1 MAQTVYTSARDVDVR
16 ACAPQPLIRSNYF
29 AEFRTEADK
38 AKARRNLGI
47 NEENDLFWGN
57 IQGFIELQKDLINY
71 LQKDLMDY
79 AKDNIPYTT
88 TTQEDIST
96 VKEALDFVFETIV
109 DYGKHKEDYIK
120 LNTSIEELTNS
131 HNSLQEHVTQ
141 IEETFTQAINEK
153 GQAIEDLVNDLND
166 FKEEVSKFQESIS
179 SNLENLTETVE
190 GFDERITNIEN
201 TFDGALKYNSSLD
214 DAITAPS
221 KIGGITAGTTVGSLR
236 DKSIIDI
243 IDIIVFPSTVPTLRR
258 PYAYYSISDKIIKVG
273 TSLEPTLNF
282 SPGDAGEQTSE
293 TEVVTFNNVKVEN
306 FTGYNQLGVYKHI
319 GTITYMEGDYLVDDR
334 GNQTNQ
340 RIEAGSVNATLT
352 ITTTYPWYINSDE
365 QALVPFNQSSGEISF
380 NLSGT
385 PVIKLPGA
393 GSKID
398 SFLVDGGSG
407 FLAVNLEGAWDMTEE
422 DINGVPYKIWT
433 KKTAYVDSL
442 PHKINFTLLE

>member
-1 MAQTVYTSARDVDVR
+1 MAQTVYTSVRDVDVQTN
-16 ACAPQPLIRSNYF
+16 APQPLLRSNYF

-57 IQGFIELQKDLINY
+57 IQGFIELQKDLIDY
-71 LQKDLMDY
+71 LQKDLIDY

-88 TTQEDIST
+88 VTQEDIKT
-96 VKEALDFVFETIV
+96 VKQALDFIFDTIV
-109 DYGKHKEDYIK
+109 DYGNHKEDYIK
-120 LNTSIEELTNS
+120 LNTSVEKLIID
-131 HNSLQEHVTQ
+131 HNSLQEQVLQ
-141 IEETFTQAINEK
+141 IEENFTQAIEQK
-153 GQAIEDLVNDLND
+153 GKAIEDLVNDLNS
-166 FKEEVSKFQESIS
+166 FKEGVSQFQESIS
-179 SNLENLTETVE
+179 SNIENLSNTVNS
-190 GFDERITNIEN
+190 FNERITNIES
-201 TFDGALKYNSSLD
+201 TFDGSLKYNSSLN
-214 DAITAPS
+214 DAITAPN

-236 DKSIIDI
+236 NKSIIDI
-243 IDIIVFPSTVPTLRR
+243 IDILVFPSTIPTLRR
-258 PYAYYSISDKIIKVG
+258 PYAYYNISDQVIKVG
-273 TSLEPTLNF
+273 TSLNVILNF
-282 SPGDAGEQTSE
+282 SAGDAGEVTSE
-293 TEVVTFNNVKVEN
+293 TETITFNNIKVED
-306 FTGYNQLGVYKHI
+306 FTEYNQLGVYKHI

-340 RIEAGSVNATLT
+340 RVEAGSVNATLN

-365 QALVPFNQSSGEISF
+365 QALIPFNQSSGEISF
-380 NLSGT
+380 NLGGT

-433 KKTAYVDSL
+433 KKTAYVDPL

>member
-1 MAQTVYTSARDVDVR
+1 MAQTVYTSVRDVDVQTN
-16 ACAPQPLIRSNYF
+16 APQPLLRSNYF

-57 IQGFIELQKDLINY
+57 IQGFIELQKDLIDY
-71 LQKDLMDY
+71 LQKDLINY

-88 TTQEDIST
+88 VTQEDIKT
-96 VKEALDFVFETIV
+96 VKQALDFIFDTIV
-109 DYGKHKEDYIK
+109 DYGNHKEDYIK
-120 LNTSIEELTNS
+120 LNTSIEKLITD
-131 HNSLQEHVTQ
+131 HNSLQEQVSQ
-141 IEETFTQAINEK
+141 IEENFTQAIEQK
-153 GQAIEDLVNDLND
+153 GKAIEDLINDLD
-166 FKEEVSKFQESIS
+166 SFKEGVSQFQESIS
-179 SNLENLTETVE
+179 SNLENLSNTVNS
-190 GFDERITNIEN
+190 FNERITNIEN
-201 TFDGALKYNSSLD
+201 TFDGSLKYNSSLN
-214 DAITAPS
+214 DAITAPN

-236 DKSIIDI
+236 NKSIIDI
-243 IDIIVFPSTVPTLRR
+243 IDILVFPSTIPTLRR
-258 PYAYYSISDKIIKVG
+258 PYAYYSISDKVIKVG

-282 SPGDAGEQTSE
+282 SQGDAGEQTSK
-293 TEVVTFNNVKVEN
+293 TEVVTFNSVKVED

-319 GTITYMEGDYLVDDR
+319 GTITYKEGDYLVDDR
-334 GNQTNQ
+334 GNQTDQ

-352 ITTTYPWYINSDE
+352 ITTTYPWYINSEE
-365 QALVPFNQSSGEISF
+365 QRLIPFNQSSGEISF
-380 NLSGT
+380 NLGGI

-433 KKTAYVDSL
+433 KKTAYVDPL

>member
-1 MAQTVYTSARDVDVR
+1 MAQTVYTSVRDVDVQTN
-16 ACAPQPLIRSNYF
+16 APQPLLRSNYF

-57 IQGFIELQKDLINY
+57 IQGFIELQKDLIDY
-71 LQKDLMDY
+71 LQKDLINY

-88 TTQEDIST
+88 VTQEDIKT
-96 VKEALDFVFETIV
+96 VKQALDFIFDTIV
-109 DYGKHKEDYIK
+109 DYGNHKEDYIK
-120 LNTSIEELTNS
+120 LNNSIEKLITD
-131 HNSLQEHVTQ
+131 HNSLQEQVSQ
-141 IEETFTQAINEK
+141 IEETFTQAIEQK
-153 GQAIEDLVNDLND
+153 GKAIEDLISDLNS
-166 FKEEVSKFQESIS
+166 FKEGVSQFQESIS
-179 SNLENLTETVE
+179 SNLENLSNTVNS
-190 GFDERITNIEN
+190 FNERITNIEN
-201 TFDGALKYNSSLD
+201 TFDGSLKYNSSLN
-214 DAITAPS
+214 DAITAPN

-236 DKSIIDI
+236 NKSIIDI
-243 IDIIVFPSTVPTLRR
+243 IDILVFPSTIPTLRR

-282 SPGDAGEQTSE
+282 SQGDAGEQTSK
-293 TEVVTFNNVKVEN
+293 TEVVTFNSVKVED
-306 FTGYNQLGVYKHI
+306 FTGYNQLGIYKHI

-365 QALVPFNQSSGEISF
+365 QALIPFNQSSGEISF
-380 NLSGT
+380 SLGGT

-422 DINGVPYKIWT
+422 DVNGVPYKIWT
-433 KKTAYVDSL
+433 KKTAYVDPL